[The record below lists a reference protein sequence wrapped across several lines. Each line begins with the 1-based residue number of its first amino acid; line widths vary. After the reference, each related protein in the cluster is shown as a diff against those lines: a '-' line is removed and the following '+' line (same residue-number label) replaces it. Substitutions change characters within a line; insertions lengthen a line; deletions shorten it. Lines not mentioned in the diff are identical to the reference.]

1 MDQPERFGGDPG
13 ESARS
18 EEVSETGKP
27 TDETGRP
34 TWLEDVDEPPRR
46 SASELDVPEPSDED
60 FPGADEEPI
69 DPEGGPA
76 SA

>member
-1 MDQPERFGGDPG
+1 MDQPERFAGDPG
-13 ESARS
+13 ESSPS

-27 TDETGRP
+27 TDETRRP

-46 SASELDVPEPSDED
+46 RTSELEVPEPSDDD
-60 FPGADEEPI
+60 FPGADEEPT
-69 DPEGGPA
+69 DPEGGQA